1 MSRFSPPNK
10 PWTEEEDRKLR
21 ILWDAG
27 WSTVAIGT
35 VLERGKNAICARARR
50 INLPMRGSP
59 IPTQYC
65 PDALYQYQRQLRAAE
80 EEARQQIAKA
90 A

>member
-1 MSRFSPPNK
+1 MFVKRAPYWS
-10 PWTEEEDRKLR
+10 EEEDRRLR

-27 WSTVAIGT
+27 WSTIAIGT
-35 VLERGKNAICARARR
+35 VLGRGKNAICSRARR

-59 IPTQYC
+59 IPTEYC
-65 PDALYQYQRQLRAAE
+65 PNALYQYQRQVRAAE
-80 EEARQQIAKA
+80 TAAREELARA